1 MLRERLKITVNG
13 IYYEMDVDPRL
24 TLAEFI
30 RNEIGL
36 TGTKESCNSGLCG
49 ACTVLVQGKPVKSCL
64 ILALQAMNKEVLT
77 IEGLRNGRGLHPL
90 QKAFLDHGA
99 VQCGF
104 CTPGMILSA
113 KALLDE
119 NPNPS
124 EEEVRYAL
132 VGNLCRCTGYVK
144 IVNAIL
150 DYAEKRRKSIG
161 T

>member
-1 MLRERLKITVNG
+1 MVKETLKITVNG
-13 IYYEMDVDPRL
+13 RNYEREIDPRI

-30 RNEIGL
+30 RNELGL
-36 TGTKESCNSGLCG
+36 TGTKESCNAGVCG
-49 ACTVLVQGKPVKSCL
+49 ACTVLLEGRTVKSCL

-77 IEGLRNGRGLHPL
+77 IEGLRNGKDLHPL

-104 CTPGMILSA
+104 CSPGMILSA

-119 NPNPS
+119 NPDPS

-132 VGNLCRCTGYVK
+132 VGNLCRCSGYVK
-144 IVNAIL
+144 IVKAVL
-150 DYAEKRRKSIG
+150 KCAEERRKG
-161 T
+161 GGA